1 MKIAIVTGASSGMGR
16 EFAERIGN
24 GENLDAIWVI
34 ARRTERLEELKSTIK
49 IPVVP
54 ISLDL
59 TDDGDIEKY
68 KRRLIDTNPDV
79 RVLVNAAGY
88 GRIGHAESITNFE
101 QIGMIDLNVK
111 ALTEITLI
119 TLLYMS
125 EGAKIYQ
132 LASMSSFMPVPY
144 LSVYSATKAY
154 VLSFSRSLNVE
165 LKNRGIHVM
174 AVAPGWVRTEFI
186 DRAEDENEMVVYY
199 DRFYNSS
206 DVVLRALRDMKKGK
220 EVSICG
226 LPTRMKILGMKLMP
240 HSLTMGIW
248 CRQQR
253 KKRIEKRNKK

>member
-16 EFAERIGN
+16 EFAERVGN
-24 GENLDAIWVI
+24 SEKLDEIWVI
-34 ARRTERLEELKSTIK
+34 ARRTERLEELKATIR

-59 TDDGDIEKY
+59 TDDADIEKY

-79 RVLVNAAGY
+79 RILVNAAGY
-88 GRIGHAESITNFE
+88 GRIGHAETITNFE
-101 QIGMIDLNVK
+101 QIGMIDLNAK

-144 LSVYSATKAY
+144 LSVYAATKAY

-165 LKNRGIHVM
+165 LKSRGIRVM

-186 DRAEDENEMVVYY
+186 NRAEDENGMVVYY

-206 DVVLRALRDMKKGK
+206 QVVDRALRDMKKGK
-220 EVSICG
+220 DVSICG
-226 LPTRMKILGMKLMP
+226 FATRMKIFGMKCMP
-240 HSLTMGIW
+240 HSVTMSIW
-248 CRQQR
+248 CDQQR
-253 KKRIEKRNKK
+253 KKRKQKKNRN

>member
-1 MKIAIVTGASSGMGR
+1 MKIAIITGASSGIGR

-24 GENLDAIWVI
+24 SEKLDEIWVI
-34 ARRTERLEELKSTIK
+34 ARRSDRLEELKNTIK

-68 KRRLIDTNPDV
+68 KRKLIDNNPDV

-132 LASMSSFMPVPY
+132 MASMSSFVPVPY
-144 LSVYSATKAY
+144 LSVYAATKAY
-154 VLSFSRSLNVE
+154 VLSFSRSLSVE
-165 LKNRGIHVM
+165 LKDRGIRVI

-186 DRAEDENEMVVYY
+186 NRAEDENEMVVYY

-220 EVSICG
+220 DVSICG
-226 LPTRMKILGMKLMP
+226 LATRMKVFGMKVMP
-240 HSLTMGIW
+240 HRLVMKIW
-248 CRQQR
+248 CNQQR
-253 KKRIEKRNKK
+253 KKRREKKLEK

>member
-1 MKIAIVTGASSGMGR
+1 MKIAIVTGASSGIGR

-24 GENLDAIWVI
+24 SEKLDEIWVI
-34 ARRTERLEELKSTIK
+34 ARRSERLEELKNTIK

-59 TDDGDIEKY
+59 SDDADMEKY
-68 KRRLIDTNPDV
+68 RRRLIDTNPDV

-88 GRIGHAESITNFE
+88 GRIGYAETITNFE
-101 QIGMIDLNVK
+101 QTGMIELNVK

-119 TLLYMS
+119 TLLYMK
-125 EGAKIYQ
+125 EGARIYQ

-144 LSVYSATKAY
+144 LSVYAATKAY

-165 LKNRGIHVM
+165 LKTRDIRSI
-174 AVAPGWVRTEFI
+174 AVSPGWVRTEFL

-206 DVVLRALRDMKKGK
+206 DVVSRALSDMKKGK
-220 EVSICG
+220 DVSVCG
-226 LPTRMKILGMKLMP
+226 FATRMKILGMKLLP
-240 HSLTMGIW
+240 HKLTMKIW
-248 CRQQR
+248 CKQQQKARR
-253 KKRIEKRNKK
+253 KRKNK